1 MAEDEVQGTERSRW
15 SLRSLLRIAGLA
27 MLVAAVVRELRTP
40 ADERT
45 WHGRLGPVPYDL
57 RPPTLERVRE
67 AWWNT
72 DDDRVLTP
80 RPFGVGWS
88 VNLAALAARVRR

>member
-1 MAEDEVQGTERSRW
+1 MGEGDEQTGRGVR
-15 SLRSLLRIAGLA
+15 SLRSVLKLVGFG
-27 MLVAAVVRELRTP
+27 MLVVAAVRELRTP
-40 ADERT
+40 RDERT

-67 AWWNT
+67 AWWNP

-88 VNLAALAARVRR
+88 VNVASVVGRLRA